1 MQIKR
6 TSCAESLDKIPSATG
21 LLDDS
26 HKTVLQNPAQKL
38 LHWPSTGDKLAWAM
52 SASTLLSQAEL
63 WLAVK

>member
-1 MQIKR
+1 MHISYASLIYIPAFLMQIKR

-38 LHWPSTGDKLAWAM
+38 LHWPSTGDKLA
-52 SASTLLSQAEL
+52 
-63 WLAVK
+63 

>member
-21 LLDDS
+21 FLDDS

-38 LHWPSTGDKLAWAM
+38 LHWPSTGDKLA
-52 SASTLLSQAEL
+52 
-63 WLAVK
+63 